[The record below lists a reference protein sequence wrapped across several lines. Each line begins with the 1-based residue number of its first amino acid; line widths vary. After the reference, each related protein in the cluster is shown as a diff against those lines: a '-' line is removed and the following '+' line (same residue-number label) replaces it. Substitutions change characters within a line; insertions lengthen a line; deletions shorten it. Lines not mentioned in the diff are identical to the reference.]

1 MGVRKKDVKTL
12 KSSSV
17 GITQLSLMEKK
28 KVKLKADNLF
38 GEMKKKMKQLHWNS
52 VSKHHIKSLPTG
64 IQIMTVHKKNQ
75 EEEENVSFY
84 HS

>member
-28 KVKLKADNLF
+28 SKVKSRQLIWGD
-38 GEMKKKMKQLHWNS
+38 EKKMKPLHWNS
-52 VSKHHIKSLPTG
+52 VSKYHIKSLPTG
-64 IQIMTVHKKNQ
+64 IQIITVHKKNQ